1 MTLKTKNTPYLL
13 GFLILLYIGFA
24 MANGFDWSFAKSME
38 ISNNG
43 IKLDHP
49 VLSIAVYI
57 LALFL
62 TYLLP
67 SEWKHRLIYL
77 RWRNPLPGCRIF
89 TDLLHKDQRISRE
102 TLVSE
107 HGELPSDA
115 DKQNNLWYKIYK
127 SKQTDTVVL
136 NSHGRWLL
144 FRDLFA
150 ISIILFLPST
160 IFTFWSTGLIKGFVF
175 IFLYIVLLIINWVC
189 ARNTGERFACNVLA
203 R

>member
-13 GFLILLYIGFA
+13 GFLVLVYIGFA

-43 IKLDHP
+43 IKLDNP

-102 TLVSE
+102 ALVSE

-115 DKQNNLWYKIYK
+115 DKQNKLWYKIL
-127 SKQTDTVVL
+127 Q
-136 NSHGRWLL
+136 
-144 FRDLFA
+144 
-150 ISIILFLPST
+150 P
-160 IFTFWSTGLIKGFVF
+160 
-175 IFLYIVLLIINWVC
+175 
-189 ARNTGERFACNVLA
+189 
-203 R
+203 

>member
-1 MTLKTKNTPYLL
+1 MTLKTKNSPYLL
-13 GFLILLYIGFA
+13 GFVVLIYIGFA
-24 MANGFDWSFAKSME
+24 MVNGLDWSFAKSVE
-38 ISNNG
+38 ISKNG
-43 IKLDHP
+43 IKFDNP
-49 VLSIAVYI
+49 TISITVYI

-77 RWRNPLPGCRIF
+77 RWRDSLPGCRVF
-89 TDLLHKDQRISRE
+89 SDLLIKDQRISRE
-102 TLVSE
+102 ALISE
-107 HGELPSDA
+107 YGELPSEA
-115 DKQNNLWYKIYK
+115 NEQNKLWYKIYK
-127 SKQTDTVVL
+127 SKQSDSVVL

-150 ISIILFLPST
+150 ISIILFLPS
-160 IFTFWSTGLIKGFVF
+160 ISYTFWNIGFMKGLRFM
-175 IFLYIVLLIINWVC
+175 FLYSILLVMSWIC